1 MSSSLLV
8 FEHGGAD
15 FLGAIIGGMAWS
27 AYAVLFF
34 WFITLERNARPDHK
48 DNTRRLTYVL
58 TALFCI
64 ATLTCGVDLGEE
76 YLLLVHN
83 ADPTLIAAWRL
94 STASSVLLGIVDFL
108 SQMILIYR
116 CWIVWNQN
124 SYVVSPLA
132 LLAFASLVGQL
143 VTAGFFGT
151 VSGGAA
157 EPVYH
162 ITLPLATTA
171 FSLSMAVNTLVTG
184 LIVGKIWVQSR
195 QFNIFRGGGGK
206 NEDEPFNRVI
216 TLMIESGL
224 MSFVIQ
230 LLYLVLY
237 SLKNQAFSLV
247 ETCAVHFYGIT
258 PTLLG
263 IRVITGKSIDSYT
276 KASRS
281 LAFASGGAGDT
292 TVSTATGGFQPRQ
305 KSRGRLF
312 EFASKEVTIIGRE
325 NANSEV

>member
-1 MSSSLLV
+1 
-8 FEHGGAD
+8 
-15 FLGAIIGGMAWS
+15 
-27 AYAVLFF
+27 YAVLFF
-34 WFITLERNARPDHK
+34 WFITLERKARPDHK

-64 ATLTCGVDLGEE
+64 ATLTYGVDLGEE

-94 STASSVLLGIVDFL
+94 SIASSVLLGMVDFL

-116 CWIVWNQN
+116 CWIVWTHNF
-124 SYVVSPLA
+124 YVVSPLA
-132 LLAFASLVGQL
+132 FLSFASLGQL

-184 LIVGKIWVQSR
+184 LIVGNIWVQSR
-195 QFNIFRGGGGK
+195 QLNIFRGGGGK
-206 NEDEPFNRVI
+206 NEDESFNRVI

-263 IRVITGKSIDSYT
+263 IRVITGKFIDTYT

-292 TVSTATGGFQPRQ
+292 TVSTETGGFQPRQ

-325 NANSEV
+325 NTDSEV